1 MSNYRPFTSLLN
13 SWNGKEVYDREYREL
28 KKQIRLLLNLQ
39 SGLGQSS
46 QGYEEDWKHI
56 NDMRNEVQK
65 LGISIKTALGI
76 L

>member
-1 MSNYRPFTSLLN
+1 MVKKFTIEKN
-13 SWNGKEVYDREYREL
+13 REL
-28 KKQIRLLLNLQ
+28 MKQIRLLLVLQ
-39 SGLGQSS
+39 SGLCQSS